1 MLHNYARDRKHHKD
15 DLLLPE
21 VDAELADAPVD
32 PLDDANFITSVQ
44 VTDEWNN
51 FRDQHANNMFDEY
64 LLRRGELEIE

>member
-1 MLHNYARDRKHHKD
+1 MLHNYARDRQHHKD

-64 LLRRGELEIE
+64 LLRCGELEIE